1 MNSGSGQQIKTAYE
15 VHGKTP
21 EFIAEDFKMDV
32 AAVKAYL
39 MQNSSVYRKECS
51 KESGEVED
59 PTLNFNDDQLR
70 TVNDIIYECATS
82 AQLPDGSPDYRTK
95 LKAAIYLRDDKK
107 KRLDAPK
114 QLQHGPQ
121 FNILMLNESIQRAR
135 ALAEPARKE
144 ILDAVEIK

>member
-1 MNSGSGQQIKTAYE
+1 MNSGSGQQIKAAFE

-21 EFIAEDFKMDV
+21 EFIAEDMGLQV
-32 AAVKAYL
+32 ESVKAYL
-39 MQNSSVYRKECS
+39 MQTSSVYRKECS
-51 KESGEVED
+51 KENDEED

-144 ILDAVEIK
+144 VLDAVEIK